1 MMTQGLPPILH
12 QRPARL
18 AAFSLLALSSIV
30 AAFATM
36 GPDPESV
43 LPAARTVVEPLHMRF
58 ADSVLDVPAT
68 FVSDERF
75 GRGDTLAALAA
86 RLGIGEHDAQRLS
99 RMQALRLLQPGRDVQ
114 ADVDSAGRL
123 LRLEYQSGR
132 DSRMVV
138 ERNGDAFRMSER
150 RLALRGY
157 LALRSS
163 VVRSSLFAAADA
175 GGIPESV
182 AMQLADIFGGDIDF
196 YRDLRSGDRFS
207 VVYEMLLIDGRPAR
221 PGRVIGAE
229 FVNQGRHFR
238 AVYYA
243 APGADGRPAST
254 GYYAPD
260 GTNLRKAFLRSPLE
274 FSRVTSGFGMR
285 KHPLFRNWRAHK
297 GVDYGAPVGTRV
309 RATGDGFVEFVGV
322 KGGYGRTIVL
332 RHAGRYSTVYA
343 HLSAFAAGLR
353 RGARVAQGDIIG
365 YTGQSGLATGPHL
378 HYEFRVAGDARNP
391 LSIALPAVHPLPAQ
405 ELAAFR
411 RQAEPVLSQLDLLAD
426 TNLALLE

>member
-1 MMTQGLPPILH
+1 MTQELPRILH

-18 AAFSLLALSSIV
+18 AAFSLLAVSGIV

-36 GPDPESV
+36 GPDPAAV
-43 LPAARTVVEPLHMRF
+43 LPPARTVVEPLQMNF
-58 ADSVLDVPAT
+58 ADAVLDGPASY
-68 FVSDERF
+68 VSDERF
-75 GRGDTLAALAA
+75 GRGDTVAALAA
-86 RLGIGEHDAQRLS
+86 RLGIGERDTQRLA
-99 RMQALRLLQPGRDVQ
+99 RMQALRLLQPGREVQ
-114 ADVDSAGRL
+114 ADVDAGGRL

-132 DSRMVV
+132 DSRTVV
-138 ERNGDAFRMSER
+138 ERHGDSFKVDEQRAV
-150 RLALRGY
+150 LRSY
-157 LALRSS
+157 VALRSS

-182 AMQLADIFGGDIDF
+182 AVQLADIFGGDIDF

-207 VVYEMLLIDGRPAR
+207 VVYEMLQIDGRPAR
-221 PGRVIGAE
+221 PGRVLGAE
-229 FVNQGRHFR
+229 FVNQGRRHR

-243 APGADGRPAST
+243 PAGADAGAASA

-260 GTNLRKAFLRSPLE
+260 GSNLRKAFLRSPIE

-285 KHPLFRNWRAHK
+285 KHPLFKNWRQHK
-297 GVDYGAPVGTRV
+297 GVDYRAPVGTRV
-309 RATGDGFVEFVGV
+309 RATGDGFVDFVGW
-322 KGGYGRTIVL
+322 KGGYGRTIIL

-343 HLSAFAAGLR
+343 HLSAFAASLR

-391 LSIALPAVHPLPAQ
+391 LSVALPAVHPLPAR
-405 ELAAFR
+405 ELPGFR
-411 RQAEPVLSQLDLLAD
+411 RQAETVLSQLDLLAG

>member
-1 MMTQGLPPILH
+1 MTQGLPHILH
-12 QRPARL
+12 RRPARL
-18 AAFSLLALSSIV
+18 AAFALLAISGIV

-36 GPDPESV
+36 GPDPASV
-43 LPAARTVVEPLHMRF
+43 LPAARTIVEPLNMKF
-58 ADSVLDVPAT
+58 ADSVLDGPGT
-68 FVSDERF
+68 YVSEERF
-75 GRGDTLAALAA
+75 GRGDTLAALEA
-86 RLGIGEHDAQRLS
+86 RLGVGERDAQRLS
-99 RMQALRLLQPGRDVQ
+99 RMQALRLLQPGHDVQ
-114 ADVDSAGRL
+114 AEVDSAGRL
-123 LRLEYQSGR
+123 VHLEYQSGR

-138 ERNGDAFRMSER
+138 ERHGDSLRMAER
-150 RLALRGY
+150 RLVSRSY

-196 YRDLRSGDRFS
+196 YRDLRSGDHFS
-207 VVYEMLLIDGRPAR
+207 VVYQMLQVDGRLAR

-229 FVNQGRHFR
+229 FVNQGHHFR
-238 AVYYA
+238 AVYYDSA
-243 APGADGRPAST
+243 AADGRAAST

-285 KHPLFRNWRAHK
+285 KHPLFKNWRAHK

-309 RATGDGFVEFVGV
+309 RATGDCLVEFVGL
-322 KGGYGRTIVL
+322 KGGYGRTIII

-353 RGARVAQGDIIG
+353 RGARVTQGDLIG
-365 YTGQSGLATGPHL
+365 QVGQSGLATGPHL

-391 LSIALPAVHPLPAQ
+391 LSVALPAVRPLPAQ
-405 ELAAFR
+405 ELTDFLGQSA
-411 RQAEPVLSQLDLLAD
+411 PVLAQLDLLAD
-426 TNLALLE
+426 SNLALLE